1 MAKTSEPITS
11 KHPLE
16 GIVTTIY
23 LDAVTRKEKEGRA
36 KVIAVLSSNKV
47 NKTQDSYTCTVHF
60 IGDRRGYNVQRDIVM
75 RRVTL

>member
-1 MAKTSEPITS
+1 MADKSTKSDG

-23 LDAVTRKEKEGRA
+23 LDPVTRKEKEGRA
-36 KVIAVLSSNKV
+36 KVLAVLSSNKV

-60 IGDRRGYNVQRDIVM
+60 IGDRRGYNVQRDLVM